1 MPVYSGCV
9 AYFPLALAEVARLSR
24 HGNDK
29 HNPGQPLHWS
39 RDKSSDHLD
48 CIARHLL
55 ECGKADDDGFL
66 HDVKVAWRA
75 LANLQLK
82 LEAMTAEPAAPVFRP
97 GEMISIDLAKQVDDK
112 GMVPDDIYTQC
123 LARGQAA
130 LAWQDH
136 IDKGED
142 NFDAKAEGYHGA

>member
-39 RDKSSDHLD
+39 RSKSSDHLD

-55 ECGKADDDGFL
+55 ECGQVDDDGFL

-82 LEAMTAEPAAPVFRP
+82 MEECGGDR
-97 GEMISIDLAKQVDDK
+97 GEDMYALS
-112 GMVPDDIYTQC
+112 

-130 LAWQDH
+130 LAWQGL
-136 IDKGED
+136 IDNQD
-142 NFDAKAEGYHGA
+142 NKEVK